1 MSHTDL
7 NSTAVSVL
15 INTKNR
21 SQLISRAVDSVLKQ
35 DFTDFELLIMDASTD
50 ENTAAVMERY
60 DDPRIIYERIR
71 NEKHFTET
79 NRYAISKCRGI
90 YIALIDDDDEWIS
103 SEKLSKQVSLI
114 ESLPDDYGVVY
125 CWYEMWHDDIN
136 QAVTI
141 PLKAN
146 RGDLFE
152 MMLYDNAIMGAPT
165 LLIKKK
171 LYTELWANGGDP
183 SVLPSDHYL
192 MTVFSQTY
200 KFDLVPEVLV
210 RCHERH
216 QYGSMGRTPS
226 PRFTLTHR
234 LNLSLKFYQT
244 FPEGYR
250 KYPKARKRLLERI
263 ISGAA
268 KAGSH
273 GCFLKYF
280 WIYMV
285 SFLDLKFMA
294 RALYRYIYYI
304 FKPSEQV

>member
-1 MSHTDL
+1 MSHTEL
-7 NSTAVSVL
+7 NSPAVSVL

-21 SQLISRAVDSVLKQ
+21 SQLISRAIDSVLNQ
-35 DFTDFELLIMDASTD
+35 DFTDFELLVIDASTD

-171 LYTELWANGGDP
+171 LYIELWANGGDP
-183 SVLPSDHYL
+183 SVLPSDHFL
-192 MTVFSQTY
+192 MTVFSQKY

-216 QYGSMGRTPS
+216 KYGSMGRTPS
-226 PRFTLTHR
+226 SRFTLEHR
-234 LNLSLKFYQT
+234 LNLSLKFLQT
-244 FPEGYR
+244 FQDGYMR
-250 KYPKARKRLLERI
+250 NPKAKRHMIERI
-263 ISGAA
+263 VICAA
-268 KAGSH
+268 RAAN
-273 GCFLKYF
+273 LKIFFKYSWLHF
-280 WIYMV
+280 SVYL
-285 SFLDLKFMA
+285 SFLFLF
-294 RALYRYIYYI
+294 RAIYLYIRYR
-304 FKPSEQV
+304 F